1 MNNFPQKIIN
11 LDCRLIF
18 IASGLDFGGAEKILF
33 DLAKTMSRKKIILI
47 SLTDIGFY
55 GQKLNNMGYEIYAL
69 GMKKNIFAMLKIIKL
84 IFLIQKFKPK
94 IVHTWLY
101 HANLIGGICAK
112 ILRVKNIFWSI
123 HHDYEQSSL
132 LMFLEMKMLILLS
145 YLIPQKIIFCSLN
158 SKINHVN
165 AGYKKCSSILINNG
179 ISTDFF
185 KPNNDFKKEVKSQL
199 NINDT
204 SLILGNISRYHPIKD
219 HDNLLKA
226 LSLLKSSD
234 VIFKCILIGDGLSLD
249 NLELVQKIKKYN
261 LKKEIIL
268 YGMSREVNKL
278 INVIDINILSS
289 IKEAFPMVLLET
301 MASGIPSVSTNVG
314 DAEYIIGNSGWI
326 VDNSDPKALFKILK
340 DICRKSSLI
349 REKGLLA
356 RIRVKE
362 KFTLNTMIQNYSQL
376 YK

>member
-1 MNNFPQKIIN
+1 MNNFQKQIIN

-18 IASGLDFGGAEKILF
+18 IAAGLDSGGAEKILF
-33 DLAKTMSRKKIILI
+33 NLAKTMSRKKIILI
-47 SLTDIGFY
+47 SLTETGFY

-69 GMKKNIFAMLKIIKL
+69 GMKKNIFAIFKIFKL
-84 IFLIQKFKPK
+84 IFIILKFKPK

-132 LMFLEMKMLILLS
+132 LMFLEMKILIFLS
-145 YLIPQKIIFCSLN
+145 YLIPQKIIFCSLK

-165 AGYKKCSSILINNG
+165 AGYKKCYSIIINNG

-185 KPNNDFKKEVKSQL
+185 KPNNDFKKEFISKL
-199 NINDT
+199 NIDRS

-226 LSLLKSSD
+226 LSLLKSSK

-261 LKKEIIL
+261 LQKEIIL
-268 YGMSREVNKL
+268 YGISRQVNKL

-289 IKEAFPMVLLET
+289 RKESFPMVLLET
-301 MASGIPSVSTNVG
+301 MATGIPSVSTNVG

-326 VDNSDPKALFKILK
+326 VDNSNPKALFEILK
-340 DICRKSSLI
+340 DIYRKNYLI

-356 RIRVKE
+356 RIRVKD
-362 KFTLNTMIQNYSQL
+362 KFTLNKMIQNYSQL